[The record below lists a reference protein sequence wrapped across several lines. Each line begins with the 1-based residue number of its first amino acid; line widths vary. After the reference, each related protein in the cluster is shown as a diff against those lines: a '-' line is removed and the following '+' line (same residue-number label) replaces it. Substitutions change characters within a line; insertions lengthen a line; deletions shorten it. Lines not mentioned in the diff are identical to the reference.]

1 MNERLDWLR
10 LARTEAVGAATFA
23 WLLGHFGTAGDAI
36 DALPEMAKRGGR
48 SGPLKV
54 QSREDAARELAA
66 GEVLGARLIL
76 GGDPDF
82 PRLLAVLD
90 APPPLI
96 WALGDAALLARRTV
110 AIVGARSAS
119 TVGRRFA
126 GVLAADLGAMGFVVV
141 SGLARGIDAA
151 AHQGSLE
158 TGTVPVLAGG
168 VDDIYPPENAALAD
182 TVRVKGCLVS
192 ERPPGFRARAQDFP
206 RRNRII
212 SGLSLG
218 VIVVEAEL
226 RSGSLITAR
235 LAGEQGRDVFAVPG
249 SPMDPRARGCNNLLR
264 QGAVLVEEAE
274 DVRRVLDLGFGVA
287 EPSPIYEAR
296 ADEPAP
302 AQDAVERLAALL
314 SPAPVTLD
322 QLARDLGLT
331 AGQAAAGVVELAL
344 AGRAEFLP
352 GGLVV
357 SVPD

>member
-1 MNERLDWLR
+1 MSERLDWLR

-23 WLLGHFGTAGDAI
+23 WLLGHFGTAGDAL

-48 SGPLKV
+48 SGPLRV
-54 QSREDAARELAA
+54 PGRDDAARELAA
-66 GEVLGARLIL
+66 GEALGARLML
-76 GGDPDF
+76 GCDPDF

-96 WALGDAALLARRTV
+96 WTLGDAALLARRTV

-119 TVGRRFA
+119 TAGRRFA
-126 GVLAADLGAMGFVVV
+126 GVLTTDLGAMGFVVV

-151 AHQGSLE
+151 AHQGALE
-158 TGTVPVLAGG
+158 TGTVAVLAGG
-168 VDDIYPPENAALAD
+168 VDDIYPPENADLAD
-182 TVRVKGCLVS
+182 AVRAKGCLVS

-218 VIVVEAEL
+218 VVVVEAEV

-249 SPMDPRARGCNNLLR
+249 SPIDPRARGCNNLLR

-274 DVRRVLDLGFGVA
+274 DVRRVLDSGLGVA
-287 EPSPIYEAR
+287 EPTHGYEAH

-302 AQDAVERLAALL
+302 QDAVERLATLL
-314 SPAPVTLD
+314 SPAPATLD

-331 AGQAAAGVVELAL
+331 VGQTAAAAVELAV

-357 SVPD
+357 SATD